1 MNKLPTYGFLSET
14 FSEEK
19 IMTDGN
25 IAYLALVIGSF
36 AALAIVLGYY
46 MVRVPS
52 RD

>member
-1 MNKLPTYGFLSET
+1 MTKLPTCGFLSKM
-14 FSEEK
+14 FLEEK

-25 IAYLALVIGSF
+25 VAYLALVIGSF
-36 AALAIVLGYY
+36 AALATVLGYY